1 MPAKQKIDMKS
12 KDIESSGSVNVLK
25 QQEPIK
31 VSKDDIDNSQDALMK
46 KDESKELKPSIET
59 EERAKVE
66 TPREEPIKVA
76 KIVPDESQENVQFS
90 PEKPIVQADSPDAKL
105 NLDVLNEEEPQKKDS
120 SNILDDSKPGYLDTE
135 ADMAP
140 KISEPIKQES
150 SPGKYGF
157 TIKGPKMFKRDKN
170 RKKMFDAGSAFEA
183 IGQKGAFKINNN
195 NI

>member
-1 MPAKQKIDMKS
+1 MKT
-12 KDIESSGSVNVLK
+12 KDIESRGSVNVLK

-31 VSKDDIDNSQDALMK
+31 VSIDDIEDSHDVLMK
-46 KDESKELKPSIET
+46 KDESKEVKPSIET
-59 EERAKVE
+59 EEHAKVE
-66 TPREEPIKVA
+66 TPREEPKDEPIKVS

-90 PEKPIVQADSPDAKL
+90 PEMPIVQADSPDAKL
-105 NLDVLNEEEPQKKDS
+105 NLDVLNEDEPQKKDS

-135 ADMAP
+135 VDMEP
-140 KISEPIKQES
+140 KESKPIQHES

-170 RKKMFDAGSAFEA
+170 RKKMFDAESAFAA